1 VIDFDLINNLDNEKY
16 QPLLDAFT
24 YFGISYA
31 HDGIKALLADYFM
44 AKYVLQVNTNFGPF
58 GATNKAPQ
66 DGEIADRNSLKDI
79 AHNKLLV
86 HEIIKLYLIANYQIF
101 TEWRNPILL
110 IMLVLYHKEL

>member
-1 VIDFDLINNLDNEKY
+1 MVVHSIFWYKLCTRWY
-16 QPLLDAFT
+16 
-24 YFGISYA
+24 
-31 HDGIKALLADYFM
+31 KALLADYFM

-79 AHNKLLV
+79 ATQQV
-86 HEIIKLYLIANYQIF
+86 QVAGARWEIIKLYLIANYQIF